1 MESFTSFEDRK
12 NPKPIE
18 EEIDN
23 VAKKKLED
31 KVNDEVKQNMILDV
45 ML

>member
-1 MESFTSFEDRK
+1 LKIEK
-12 NPKPIE
+12 KPIE

-23 VAKKKLED
+23 VAKKKLGDE
-31 KVNDEVKQNMILDV
+31 VNDEVKQNMILDV